1 MKALLVA
8 LIAFAAASPAAAKPR
23 AVSLDY
29 CSDQYLLALA
39 DPEQILAISRGAD
52 KDYSRLRAAAA
63 PYRKIRAA
71 AEEALALEPDLVMR
85 QWGGGANPEAAFGRF
100 GARVVSLGFPEDFD
114 GVKEN
119 IRQAAAAL
127 EQAERGEEMIRDLDA
142 RLAALAAA
150 PPFDARA
157 LYVTPGGVTAGAHT
171 MIDAIIT
178 AAGAVNAAAESGQ
191 SYWPALPAENLLM
204 DPPDFIV
211 GGFFRARDEQ
221 INHWSAA
228 RHPAIMQLLAERPT
242 VHLSPDLI
250 SCAAFH
256 SVEAAEKIAAALAET
271 HR

>member
-1 MKALLVA
+1 MQEEQARRAALREAQGEHNRIRDA
-8 LIAFAAASPAAAKPR
+8 LQAAERAASAQL
-23 AVSLDY
+23 S
-29 CSDQYLLALA
+29 
-39 DPEQILAISRGAD
+39 
-52 KDYSRLRAAAA
+52 
-63 PYRKIRAA
+63 
-71 AEEALALEPDLVMR
+71 
-85 QWGGGANPEAAFGRF
+85 
-100 GARVVSLGFPEDFD
+100 
-114 GVKEN
+114 
-119 IRQAAAAL
+119 
-127 EQAERGEEMIRDLDA
+127 